1 MPSPHTELKEV
12 EDNPEVPTMDQK
24 PASVVKV
31 MNKVTGAKVVDMDG
45 IHALNVLP
53 LEKIAQTVGCQIISR
68 RSVNKEEMRAETA
81 P

>member
-1 MPSPHTELKEV
+1 
-12 EDNPEVPTMDQK
+12 MDQK

-31 MNKVTGAKVVDMDG
+31 VNKVIGAKVADVDG

-53 LEKIAQTVGCQIISR
+53 WEKIAQTVVCQIILR
-68 RSVNKEEMRAETA
+68 GSVNKEEMRAETA

>member
-12 EDNPEVPTMDQK
+12 EDNPKVPTMDQK

-31 MNKVTGAKVVDMDG
+31 VNKVTGAKVVDVDG
-45 IHALNVLP
+45 IHVLNVLP

-68 RSVNKEEMRAETA
+68 GSVNKEAETA

>member
-31 MNKVTGAKVVDMDG
+31 VNKVTGAKVVDVDG

-68 RSVNKEEMRAETA
+68 GSVNKEEMRAETA